1 MVKIFNPVKFI
12 WLGGLVNTCFLV
24 FHLFNDWANLTE
36 LPMIIVLSI
45 LAVFSISAFMMPESL
60 LTKGYGK
67 IIFWVFIVIYTLRAV
82 RSIQTFIEGKEG
94 LNIESVLIFIGCVLC
109 IFFFINAMV
118 LFYKMR
124 KSE

>member
-1 MVKIFNPVKFI
+1 MVKISSPVKLI
-12 WLGGLVNTCFLV
+12 WLGGLVNTCFLL
-24 FHLFNDWANLTE
+24 FHILNDWANLNE
-36 LPMIIVLSI
+36 LPIIISLSI
-45 LAVFSISAFMMPESL
+45 LAVFSISAFLMPEAL
-60 LTKGYGK
+60 LTKVYGK
-67 IIFWVFIVIYTLRAV
+67 IIFWVFLVIYTLRAV

-118 LFYKMR
+118 LFHKMR